1 MLRRYPRRIRNFLFV
16 VDRHHQCNH
25 KDCSMAYNMDKYKDL
40 DNINSQISE
49 QRNNSL
55 RKLSNTL
62 AFYKFDSYMKVLEI
76 FFGLTNDAMT
86 DQAVKFVSKVKISC
100 PKLQKHVE
108 CTWVITF

>member
-1 MLRRYPRRIRNFLFV
+1 MSIFSNFHKYMLRRYPRRIRNFLFV

-76 FFGLTNDAMT
+76 FFGLTNLKIKNVIASPSTKDAYS
-86 DQAVKFVSKVKISC
+86 D
-100 PKLQKHVE
+100 
-108 CTWVITF
+108 